1 LRRSHARRTRKL
13 VPSNFSKKRFFTL
26 DQILLNRQFPFRIFG
41 IQALQFLNKLGSN
54 FTIRICKLKKST
66 LNTRL
71 LAVVKKKKLTEAI
84 ALFKG
89 ELDFSSM
96 IDEIDSADDILE

>member
-1 LRRSHARRTRKL
+1 
-13 VPSNFSKKRFFTL
+13 
-26 DQILLNRQFPFRIFG
+26 
-41 IQALQFLNKLGSN
+41 LQFLNKLGSN
-54 FTIRICKLKKST
+54 FTIRICKLKKKN
-66 LNTRL
+66 LNSRL
-71 LAVVKKKKLTEAI
+71 SVVVLKKKLTEAI

>member
-1 LRRSHARRTRKL
+1 VK
-13 VPSNFSKKRFFTL
+13 
-26 DQILLNRQFPFRIFG
+26 
-41 IQALQFLNKLGSN
+41 NK
-54 FTIRICKLKKST
+54 I
-66 LNTRL
+66 
-71 LAVVKKKKLTEAI
+71 KKLTEAI